1 MGKGNIR
8 KMLASELVYYWVK
21 RPAPTKAEFV
31 KMMSDQCIQKD
42 NYKPYEHG
50 MMSWEEY
57 VEAHWQN
64 RLEDDRT
71 TAYVKYNPNI
81 TTAQEVRERIKERVE
96 GFIGFSD
103 ECNPDQM
110 TVTDEC
116 QKIPL
121 PTMSVF
127 PDFDE
132 PKLQLQDEHGN
143 PISDI
148 DMFYEEGHKKPFPWW
163 PVISIG
169 MMIVGLI
176 MYGIGVVIGG

>member
-96 GFIGFSD
+96 GFLGFFDNDAEDQIESD
-103 ECNPDQM
+103 D
-110 TVTDEC
+110 C

-121 PTMSVF
+121 PTAQVY
-127 PDFDE
+127 PDFEDTTRHRDIFEEE
-132 PKLQLQDEHGN
+132 PKK
-143 PISDI
+143 S
-148 DMFYEEGHKKPFPWW
+148 FPWW